1 MLRILSDNLNKR
13 LPRFAVSRFP
23 HLLQPLDL
31 GFVTLSNRVIMG
43 SMHTGLE
50 EFPPERQAAFFARRA
65 EGGVGLI
72 ITGGIGT
79 SETGVLGPG
88 MCKLTNEDEAAK
100 HRVITKAV
108 HEAGG
113 RICMQTLHAGRQS
126 YHPLNVSPSGKP
138 SPIYPFP
145 PQKMTVE
152 MIEGELESWVNTA
165 ALAQYAGYDGI
176 EIMGSEGYLINQ
188 FLTTRGNERDD
199 EWGGDFQ
206 RRMRFPLELI
216 RRIRARV
223 GERFILVYRL
233 SMLDLVPD
241 GQTFDEVITLAREV
255 EKAGVNII
263 NTGIGW
269 HEAKIPTIATM
280 VPRGAFT
287 WVTRKVKEAVNIP
300 VSASNRI
307 NMPSHAEDI
316 LARGD
321 ADMISMARPMLA
333 DPDWV
338 RKAAA
343 DKEEEVNTCI
353 GCNQACLDHTFQ
365 LLQST
370 CLVNPQ
376 ACYEDQLIY
385 VRTDKPKRIAVIGAG
400 PAGLSFASVAA
411 ERGHHVTLFDADT
424 RIGGQFN
431 VAKQVPGK
439 EEFNETLRY
448 FGAMLQKQGVTVA
461 LGKRVSAEDV
471 KDFDEVVLATGIV
484 PRKLDIPGL
493 DHPKV
498 MSYLDVLRDKKP
510 VGARV
515 AIVGAGGIG
524 MDTAEYLVHDPHHV
538 PSSLDIDE
546 FCKEWGIDRTLT
558 ARSGIEGVRPEVS
571 PSPHQVW
578 LLQRKAKKITG
589 PGKTTGWIHR
599 EALLKKQVQ
608 MVTGVEY
615 RRIDDEGLHITVNG
629 EERVLPADTV
639 VICAGQEPQRELQA
653 ALLALGKTVHLI
665 GGADV
670 AAELDAK
677 RAIGQG
683 ARLAATV

>member
-1 MLRILSDNLNKR
+1 MSAA
-13 LPRFAVSRFP
+13 PFP

-31 GFVTLSNRVIMG
+31 GFVTLPNRVIMG

-65 EGGVGLI
+65 EGGTGLI
-72 ITGGIGT
+72 ITGGIGV
-79 SETGVLGPG
+79 SELAVLGPG
-88 MCKLTNEDEAAK
+88 MCKMTTEDDAK
-100 HRVITKAV
+100 KHSVITKAV
-108 HEAGG
+108 HDAGG

-145 PQKMTVE
+145 PQKMTAE
-152 MIEGELESWVNTA
+152 MIEEELENWVNA
-165 ALAQYAGYDGI
+165 SALAQHAGYDGI

-188 FLTTRGNERDD
+188 FLTVRGNERDD

-223 GERFILVYRL
+223 GEKFILVYRL

-241 GQTFDEVITLAREV
+241 GQTFDEVITLAREI

-287 WVTRKVKEAVNIP
+287 WVTRKIKEAVNIP

-338 RKAAA
+338 KKAAA
-343 DKEEEVNTCI
+343 GREEAVNTCI
-353 GCNQACLDHTFQ
+353 GCNQACLDHTFALRQ
-365 LLQST
+365 AS

-376 ACYEDQLIY
+376 ACYETELVY
-385 VRTDKPKRIAVIGAG
+385 KPAAKAKKLAVIGAG
-400 PAGLSFASVAA
+400 PAGLSFATVAA
-411 ERGHHVTLFDADT
+411 ERGHAVTLFDADS

-431 VAKQVPGK
+431 IAKQVPGK
-439 EEFNETLRY
+439 EEFYETLRY
-448 FGAMLQKQGVTVA
+448 FDTRLKDTGVQVV
-461 LGKRVSAEDV
+461 LGKRVRAADLSEY
-471 KDFDEVVLATGIV
+471 DEVVLATGIQ
-484 PRKLDIPGL
+484 PRNLDLPGV
-493 DHPKV
+493 DHPSV
-498 MSYLDVLRDKKP
+498 MTYLDVLRDKKP
-510 VGARV
+510 VGKRV
-515 AIVGAGGIG
+515 AIIGAGGIG
-524 MDTAEYLVHDPHHV
+524 MDTAEYLVHDPKHA
-538 PSSLDIDE
+538 PSSLDIE
-546 FCKEWGIDRTLT
+546 AFCKEWGIDMSLE
-558 ARSGIEGVRPEVS
+558 ARSGIEGVKPEIS
-571 PSPHQVW
+571 PSPHEVY
-578 LLQRKAKKITG
+578 LLQRKAKKIIG

-599 EALLKKQVQ
+599 ESLLKKNVQ
-608 MVTGVEY
+608 MLTGVEY
-615 RRIDDEGLHITVNG
+615 VKVDDAGLHIKVGG
-629 EERVLPADTV
+629 EDKVLAVDN
-639 VICAGQEPQRELQA
+639 VILCAGQEPNRELQA
-653 ALLALGKTVHLI
+653 SVEALGKTVHLI

-677 RAIGQG
+677 RAIAQG
-683 ARLAATV
+683 ARLAAEI

>member
-385 VRTDKPKRIAVIGAG
+385 VRTDKPKRLAVIGAG
-400 PAGLSFASVAA
+400 PAGLSFATVAA
-411 ERGHHVTLFDADT
+411 ERGHHVTLFDADS

-448 FGAMLQKQGVTVA
+448 FGAMLQK
-461 LGKRVSAEDV
+461 
-471 KDFDEVVLATGIV
+471 TG
-484 PRKLDIPGL
+484 
-493 DHPKV
+493 
-498 MSYLDVLRDKKP
+498 
-510 VGARV
+510 
-515 AIVGAGGIG
+515 
-524 MDTAEYLVHDPHHV
+524 
-538 PSSLDIDE
+538 
-546 FCKEWGIDRTLT
+546 C
-558 ARSGIEGVRPEVS
+558 
-571 PSPHQVW
+571 
-578 LLQRKAKKITG
+578 
-589 PGKTTGWIHR
+589 HR
-599 EALLKKQVQ
+599 
-608 MVTGVEY
+608 
-615 RRIDDEGLHITVNG
+615 R
-629 EERVLPADTV
+629 
-639 VICAGQEPQRELQA
+639 AGQACQRR
-653 ALLALGKTVHLI
+653 G
-665 GGADV
+665 
-670 AAELDAK
+670 
-677 RAIGQG
+677 R
-683 ARLAATV
+683 